1 MKFTHNVSVLPLPFH
16 QTTKLLSFHSQQPSM
31 YIYYNNSSPCIQV
44 SHSRFHTLLCLLRG
58 RWEVNQLWRFWAG
71 FPSVP
76 ALKHGNHTINGQCV
90 LLKISATYCLV
101 LEYIYI
107 YFFLY
112 VSQEP
117 LSADYSGVLYRV
129 WIGKIMF
136 GEAQLMNG
144 QQQLVFSLNGK

>member
-76 ALKHGNHTINGQCV
+76 ALKNGNHTINEQCV

-101 LEYIYI
+101 LDYIYI
-107 YFFLY
+107 YIFY
-112 VSQEP
+112 
-117 LSADYSGVLYRV
+117 
-129 WIGKIMF
+129 MF
-136 GEAQLMNG
+136 PR
-144 QQQLVFSLNGK
+144 SLCLQNTLESSTEFG